1 MTPYDWSSLARLAGI
16 VLLAMLL
23 LDVMHLLPAS
33 PLVGWIGLGVVG
45 YLIVWWVFLRKS

>member
-1 MTPYDWSSLARLAGI
+1 MTPYDRSSLARLAGI

-33 PLVGWIGLGVVG
+33 PLIGWVGLGAVG
-45 YLIVWWVFLRKS
+45 YLVVWRVFLRKS